1 MPWLKDNKGNRGR
14 THMVWEEENTGVE
27 IKSGKWSEASFHS
40 EEMLTGWDC
49 VHQHYAFCELCMTG
63 QKQLDCFILHQ
74 GALLSSCCSAVRE
87 LWSIVNLE
95 VCVFE
100 HNCFLFSELVKSWIS
115 WNCSVS
121 TFTLFQHSLYQSHS
135 FQAPSVLFL
144 HCALQPHVEK
154 KN

>member
-95 VCVFE
+95 VCV
-100 HNCFLFSELVKSWIS
+100 CFWAQLFFILSLLRAEFLGIVLWAHSHHFSILCT
-115 WNCSVS
+115 NPI
-121 TFTLFQHSLYQSHS
+121 LFKHLLCYCCIALSSHT
-135 FQAPSVLFL
+135 
-144 HCALQPHVEK
+144 
-154 KN
+154 